1 MFAKTEWGRVQF
13 CFCKKEK
20 KKHAQVALT
29 WRTAVKKK
37 ENQGAKIR
45 SHRNQSTVNSQPS
58 MREKKQLYKYKINP
72 SFLSFTQHP
81 YLPCSYVGNRYPVIL
96 RVSLSI
102 KTDGRSPTRRYGLF
116 HHGCRAGKSTYSL
129 ILVGPRQSPRATI
142 RRSKKNKCKTSFKVL
157 TSSLENRVWC
167 DNKG

>member
-1 MFAKTEWGRVQF
+1 MRSCPVLFLQKR
-13 CFCKKEK
+13 K
-20 KKHAQVALT
+20 KK
-29 WRTAVKKK
+29 RTSCTDLKNSSEKK

-81 YLPCSYVGNRYPVIL
+81 YLPCLYVGNRYPVIL
-96 RVSLSI
+96 RVRLSI
-102 KTDGRSPTRRYGLF
+102 KADGRSPTSRYGLF

-142 RRSKKNKCKTSFKVL
+142 RRSKKTNAKLHSKCSRPPLRT
-157 TSSLENRVWC
+157 EC
-167 DNKG
+167 DAIIKDSDKGNDN